1 MHLFVWD
8 EIVIV
13 FVKLTYSYIVRS
25 TASVLFCLSRSISL
39 AKTVWLPLPSIGESI
54 SRERRLIEQSLSE
67 RTEQATVRLRLGRS
81 SRTTSSTPGG
91 KLSLEQLELLTR
103 GLCRVGDRRVDKRS
117 DGVGQVSG
125 LDTERVGEVV
135 DLGLDVD
142 VAGRLLAAYGGS
154 R

>member
-1 MHLFVWD
+1 M
-8 EIVIV
+8 
-13 FVKLTYSYIVRS
+13 
-25 TASVLFCLSRSISL
+25 
-39 AKTVWLPLPSIGESI
+39 
-54 SRERRLIEQSLSE
+54 
-67 RTEQATVRLRLGRS
+67 RLGLRGS

-103 GLCRVGDRRVDKRS
+103 CLSRVGDRRVDKRS

-142 VAGRLLAAYGGS
+142 VTGRLLAAYG
-154 R
+154 